1 MCKTFYKYKSF
12 TDENGND
19 VSMRT
24 LDSLANKYFYFS
36 RPEQLNDPLDCRI
49 FNEYEAEDKDIQ
61 NWIDR
66 KPPDSR
72 KKFTLKSIR
81 NQLKTGKFQK
91 YMEEC
96 ARKDEQHFHV
106 LSLTDSWYNNHMWE
120 KYAHCYEGICIGYIS
135 TFCDQHRFNYIEARA
150 STADLPLLH
159 SSFLGVEGTP
169 YFDLQKVKYDNDG
182 ACKYNIFKSTDEEK
196 KKAIIQ
202 SLLHKTEKWC
212 NENEYRKII
221 MDQLEPK
228 CPYEF
233 TPKDLRVF
241 YPDKVLSEICFGY
254 KCDLKKRKQVFHCI
268 KTHYDNWKDIHF
280 YNVKQ
285 VQSDGSVE
293 REEIFFND

>member
-1 MCKTFYKYKSF
+1 MCKKFYKYKSF

-19 VSMRT
+19 VSMWT

-36 RPEQLNDPLDCRI
+36 RPEQLNDPIDCRI

-81 NQLKTGKFQK
+81 NQLNTVEFRTT
-91 YMEEC
+91 MEER
-96 ARKDEQHFHV
+96 ARKDEQHYHI

-120 KYAHCYEGICIGYIS
+120 KYAHCYEGICIGYAS
-135 TFCDQHRFNYIEARA
+135 TFCDDCDYIKAVGII
-150 STADLPLLH
+150 DNLPILN
-159 SSFLGVEGTP
+159 SSFRNIEGEA
-169 YFDLQKVKYDNDG
+169 FFELQKVKYDNDG

-202 SLLHKTEKWC
+202 SQLHKTEKWSY
-212 NENEYRKII
+212 ENEYRKII
-221 MDQLEPK
+221 MDQLNPQ
-228 CPYEF
+228 CPPYEF
-233 TPKDLRVF
+233 TPKDLLVF
-241 YPDKVLSEICFGY
+241 YPDEVLSEICFGD
-254 KCDLKKRKQVFHCI
+254 KCDLEKRKQVFHCI

-293 REEIFFND
+293 REEFFFND